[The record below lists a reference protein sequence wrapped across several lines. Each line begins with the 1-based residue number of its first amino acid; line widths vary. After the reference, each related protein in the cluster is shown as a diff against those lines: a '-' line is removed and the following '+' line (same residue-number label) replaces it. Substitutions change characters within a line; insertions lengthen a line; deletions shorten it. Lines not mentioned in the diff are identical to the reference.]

1 MRISDWSSDVC
12 SSDLVKTVRP
22 ASAAASD
29 FHWPPVDAELCSA
42 ITGRSRAS
50 EVLAAS
56 GCWMV
61 SMALL
66 LARAAA
72 SGSLCRAAGVAD
84 RFDVALVGAAAAAQH
99 RDVAEPG
106 AQVAVLADEL
116 GGIAVGHRPARVER
130 LIAEPRGHVAPS
142 AEQ

>member
-50 EVLAAS
+50 EALAAP

-61 SMALL
+61 TMALL

-84 RFDVALVGAAAAAQH
+84 RFDVAMVGAAAAAQH
-99 RDVAEPG
+99 RDMAAPG
-106 AQVAVLADEL
+106 
-116 GGIAVGHRPARVER
+116 RVEDGGGGEGGR
-130 LIAEPRGHVAPS
+130 STGGSRVSP
-142 AEQ
+142 